1 MKDPMNDDNL
11 KEFDSLGLDE
21 VVPAPSHVQQRWHDS
36 IDLAAQREHAAS
48 QKTRGTFNL
57 MSFFWGAAITTALA
71 VGIGIGV
78 MLSDGPSTID
88 ANDYIVH
95 EAATDDPNRSA
106 VFSRVLQVHLRDTQ
120 ESIASMPA
128 SSAEDQTLL
137 ILQII
142 QQNRLFEQAAENNE
156 SENLARVLR
165 AFEPILL
172 QLAANDTAPEDLDA
186 LREQLAFQLKVMLT
200 KLERD
205 TSKDTQTT

>member
-1 MKDPMNDDNL
+1 MNDDDL

-21 VVPAPSHVQQRWHDS
+21 VVSAPSHMQQRWHDS
-36 IDLAAQREHAAS
+36 IDLAAQREQATL
-48 QKTRGTFNL
+48 QKKRGSFNF
-57 MSFFWGAAITTALA
+57 MSFFWGAAVTTALA

-78 MLSDGPSTID
+78 MLSDSPATIEP
-88 ANDYIVH
+88 NDYVVRD
-95 EAATDDPNRSA
+95 AATDGLDRSA

-120 ESIASMPA
+120 ESIASMPTG
-128 SSAEDQTLL
+128 SGEDQAML

-172 QLAANDTAPEDLDA
+172 QLVANDIAPADADA
-186 LREQLAFQLKVMLT
+186 LREQLAFQLKIMLT

-205 TSKDTQTT
+205 TSKDTQST